1 MNVLKYREEEGA
13 MPVAAAG
20 DESARRLGARLQ
32 RLRTERG
39 QTQRALAEPGY
50 TAAYVSTVE
59 AGRANPSEAALRYF
73 AEKLEVGYEELAN
86 GVPAGLRTEIHE
98 GRAEAQQLMDDGD
111 VERAQILLA
120 DLISLA
126 AENDLSDLLAEL
138 RLTLGSFLLRRGEL
152 AAGRQQFEQAEA
164 LLADQP
170 LTARVRAIRGRATAH
185 YLEGDV
191 RYSCYLLETTI
202 NELNGGGLPDPS
214 SLMLLYAAVIG
225 PYLELGALERATK
238 AAALAL
244 DLAPQV
250 SDPVA
255 IAALHRSVARTMA
268 AGGRFEEAEAAL
280 VKAQDVY
287 QQWEIRTELA
297 QCHWMRGYLHAQH
310 ERLADAETELRKA
323 VELLRAT
330 GATFYVVQVEVEL
343 ADVRWRLGHTAEAE
357 ELLKSLLTGLGPGHG
372 AIHAA
377 AAHRLLGVIR
387 ERADDPEGAEQHY
400 RTAIELQQEAN
411 LTGDLADT
419 SRLLGELL
427 ERQGRTSAA
436 VEAYRRG
443 LIRLA
448 RPGTT
453 TLGAA
458 PLPPPI
464 IPAAGV
470 TPPSL

>member
-1 MNVLKYREEEGA
+1 MNVQEHAQEEVA
-13 MPVAAAG
+13 MPAAAG
-20 DESARRLGARLQ
+20 QDSADGIGARLL

-39 QTQRALAEPGY
+39 MTQRALAEPGY

-59 AGRANPSEAALRYF
+59 AGKAKPSEAALRYF
-73 AEKLEVGYEELAN
+73 AERLSVSYEELTI
-86 GVPAGLRTEIHE
+86 GMPAGLRTEIQE
-98 GRAEAQQLMDDGD
+98 RRAEAQHLMDDGD
-111 VERAQILLA
+111 GDRAQRLLV
-120 DLISLA
+120 DLIDQA
-126 AENDLSDLLAEL
+126 TEYDLSDLVAEL
-138 RLTLGSFLLRRGEL
+138 RVTLGSFLLRRGDL
-152 AAGRQQFEQAEA
+152 AAGREQFEQAEA

-238 AAALAL
+238 AASLAL
-244 DLAPQV
+244 DLAPRV

-255 IAALHRSVARTMA
+255 IATLHRSVARTMA
-268 AGGRFEEAEAAL
+268 AGGRFAEAEAAL

-310 ERLADAETELRKA
+310 DRLADAEAELRTA

-330 GATFYVVQVEVEL
+330 GATFYAVQAEVEL

-357 ELLKSLLTGLGPGHG
+357 ELLNRLLTGLGPGHG
-372 AIHAA
+372 PIHAA
-377 AAHRLLGVIR
+377 AAHHLLGEIR
-387 ERADDPEGAEQHY
+387 ERADDLDGAEQHY
-400 RTAIELQQEAN
+400 RTAIALQLEAN

-419 SRLLGELL
+419 SRLLGDLL
-427 ERQGRTSAA
+427 DRQGRTREA
-436 VEAYRRG
+436 VEVYRQG
-443 LIRLA
+443 LTRLA

-458 PLPPPI
+458 PLPPPV
-464 IPAAGV
+464 IPATGT
-470 TPPSL
+470 TPRTT

>member
-1 MNVLKYREEEGA
+1 MNGQKHAQEEVA
-13 MPVAAAG
+13 MPAAAG
-20 DESARRLGARLQ
+20 QESADQIGARLL

-39 QTQRALAEPGY
+39 MTQRALAEPGY

-59 AGRANPSEAALRYF
+59 AGKAKPSEAALRYF
-73 AEKLEVGYEELAN
+73 AERLSVSYEELVI
-86 GVPAGLRTEIHE
+86 GMPAGLRTEIQD
-98 GRAEAQQLMDDGD
+98 GRIEAQRLMDADDG
-111 VERAQILLA
+111 ERAQALLA
-120 DLISLA
+120 ELIAQAS
-126 AENDLSDLLAEL
+126 EYDLSDLVADL
-138 RLTLGSFLLRRGEL
+138 RVTLGSFLLRRGEL
-152 AAGRQQFEQAEA
+152 VAGREQFEAAEA

-238 AAALAL
+238 AASLAL
-244 DLAPQV
+244 DLAPRV
-250 SDPVA
+250 TDPVA
-255 IAALHRSVARTMA
+255 IATLHRSVARTMA

-310 ERLADAETELRKA
+310 DRLADAEAELRTA
-323 VELLRAT
+323 VDLLRAS
-330 GATFYVVQVEVEL
+330 GATFYAVQAEVEL
-343 ADVRWRLGHTAEAE
+343 ADVRWRLGHAAEAE
-357 ELLKSLLTGLGPGHG
+357 ELLNRLLAGLGPGHG
-372 AIHAA
+372 LIHAA
-377 AAHRLLGVIR
+377 AAHHLLGEIR
-387 ERADDPEGAEQHY
+387 ERADDLVGAEQHY
-400 RTAIELQQEAN
+400 RTAIALQLEAD

-419 SRLLGELL
+419 SRLLGDLL
-427 ERQGRTSAA
+427 DRQGRTPEA
-436 VEAYRRG
+436 VEVYRQG
-443 LIRLA
+443 LTRLT

-458 PLPPPI
+458 PLPPPV
-464 IPAAGV
+464 IPAGTTAR
-470 TPPSL
+470 TL